1 MEVDLENGLVKVRDD
16 LEFKFKEL
24 VTRKE
29 MAAIRKLREKHG
41 KLEEGGIENL
51 SARDE
56 EELEDEWFKTV
67 LPLGLQDFTLETMDS
82 LTEGE
87 IREVTASVFIFLTRF
102 GSTALG
108 KQFALQQKDLTKKQE
123 KQ

>member
-1 MEVDLENGLVKVRDD
+1 MEFDLENGVIKVRDD
-16 LEFKFKEL
+16 LEFKLKEL

-29 MAAIRKLREKHG
+29 MAAIRKLREKHA
-41 KLEEGGIENL
+41 KVEEEGIENL
-51 SARDE
+51 SPSE
-56 EELEDEWFKTV
+56 EEKLEDEWFKTV
-67 LPLGLQDFTLETMDS
+67 LPLGLQDFTIETMDS

-87 IREVTASVFIFLTRF
+87 IREMTASVYIFLTKF

-108 KQFALQQKDLTKKQE
+108 KQFALQQKDLTKNQE

>member
-1 MEVDLENGLVKVRDD
+1 MEVDLENGVIKVRDD
-16 LEFKFKEL
+16 LEFKFKEI

-41 KLEEGGIENL
+41 KLEEGGLENL
-51 SARDE
+51 SMKEE

-67 LPLGLQDFTLETMDS
+67 LPLGLEDFTLETMDS

-87 IREVTASVFIFLTRF
+87 IREMTASVYIFLTKF
-102 GSTALG
+102 GSS
-108 KQFALQQKDLTKKQE
+108 
-123 KQ
+123 

>member
-1 MEVDLENGLVKVRDD
+1 MEVDLENGVIKVRDD
-16 LEFKFKEL
+16 LEFKFKEI

-41 KLEEGGIENL
+41 KLEEGGLENL
-51 SARDE
+51 SMKEE

-67 LPLGLQDFTLETMDS
+67 LPLGLEDFTLETMDS

-87 IREVTASVFIFLTRF
+87 IREMTASVYIFLTKF

-108 KQFALQQKDLTKKQE
+108 KQFALQQKDLIKKQD
-123 KQ
+123 KP

>member
-1 MEVDLENGLVKVRDD
+1 MEVDLENGVIKVRDD
-16 LEFKFKEL
+16 LEFKFKEI

-41 KLEEGGIENL
+41 KLEEGGLENL
-51 SARDE
+51 SMKEE

-67 LPLGLQDFTLETMDS
+67 LPLGLEDFTLETMDS

-87 IREVTASVFIFLTRF
+87 IREMTASVYIFLTKF

-108 KQFALQQKDLTKKQE
+108 KQFALQQKDLIKKQD

>member
-1 MEVDLENGLVKVRDD
+1 MEVDLENGVIKVRDD
-16 LEFKFKEL
+16 LEFKFKEI

-41 KLEEGGIENL
+41 KLEEGGLENL
-51 SARDE
+51 SMKEE

-67 LPLGLQDFTLETMDS
+67 LPLGLEDFTLETMDS

-87 IREVTASVFIFLTRF
+87 IREMTASVYIFLTKF

-108 KQFALQQKDLTKKQE
+108 RQFALQQKDLIKKQD
-123 KQ
+123 KP